1 MHHQAGDVALAW
13 RPGAELD
20 FDASPSPDSRSND
33 RTGEREVP
41 AVELVRRA
49 REAWLDIQELDRL
62 PDSVWGVL
70 KLMPALW
77 TALERAETSAESSQ
91 SVGRILAR
99 EVTSHIDPVESAL
112 RKLAAAPTPDWP
124 EESKTALAELQSLV
138 DRLICVADDL
148 GHLHAP
154 TSLREVV
161 DEVFAVHR
169 LRAEQLGVVLT
180 GSYDLPPLPVDVE
193 RLRLALSLLVEDA
206 VRRCRPAGSG
216 RFVAVRAWRSEPGGW
231 RIEVADNGELSRPL
245 ASRSPAALVDEAHGA
260 AELGDLGLDICRL
273 AVEQMGGE
281 LWTLSD
287 DDGGTRVCFT
297 VPERERRQPG

>member
-1 MHHQAGDVALAW
+1 MYHEGGGVALAW
-13 RPGAELD
+13 RPAVDIDLGEPR
-20 FDASPSPDSRSND
+20 ASEP
-33 RTGEREVP
+33 TGERELP

-49 REAWLDIQELDRL
+49 REAWLGIQELDRL

-77 TALERAETSAESSQ
+77 TALERSVTSTASSL
-91 SVGRILAR
+91 SLGKILAR

-112 RKLAAAPTPDWP
+112 KRLATEPAPDWP
-124 EESKTALAELQSLV
+124 QESKAALAELQSLV

-148 GHLHAP
+148 GHLQAP

-180 GSYDLPPLPVDVE
+180 GAYELPPLPVDVE

-206 VRRCRPAGSG
+206 LRRCDPTRSE
-216 RFVAVRAWRSEPGGW
+216 RHVAVRAWRAEPRFGAAKAAEPSGW
-231 RIEVADNGELSRPL
+231 RIEVADNGKPQL
-245 ASRSPAALVDEAHGA
+245 AA
-260 AELGDLGLDICRL
+260 AESGELGLDICRL
-273 AVEQMGGE
+273 AVEQMGGA

-287 DDGGTRVCFT
+287 PEAGTRVCFT
-297 VPERERRQPG
+297 VPERERR